1 MGVTTRHA
9 TWLRKAFLLATESLD
24 DQAVQEFAF
33 SESIFRPFDT
43 SPGAYEVLNP
53 LPQFTRYCDIKQN
66 SAIVKSFGIGRWYD
80 ETYGQYQQK
89 IYMRFG
95 VPQFTPMSRFFMG
108 FYNSHASLLART
120 GRGSADLAYT
130 AGRVIGL
137 AITIFNVPLLMFGMI
152 GAAKNFF
159 FEKPTSKFYYFKPA
173 MHLFWN
179 MVATMTNHYCVDR
192 GIVPRY
198 LTSEESQRMSGENN
212 FDPAEAARI
221 ASALEVFDSNGQV
234 DVYRYATLAHRRKKH
249 LMNRLKETMN
259 QSNLDFKGLS
269 EAFRN
274 VVMNGSKPKASR
286 SFSEYMDMWR
296 NSMSGSADSVDE
308 NGTAISTSFSE
319 STATTQAEKE
329 GLLSLL
335 GTELDDGS
343 AFICLR
349 PDSTG
354 EVSESFTSS
363 TTPSP
368 VAGKINSMSS
378 DSRNTTF
385 ALSGGNILGLLDPI
399 VNTVKEFAA
408 GIGDQLNISGL
419 AALGGAA
426 LVDIPDHWESS
437 VAQMN
442 SQSYTLKLVS
452 PYGNPISQLFAIY
465 VPLFMILAG
474 GLPRS
479 TGKQSYTS
487 PFICQIFDK
496 GKQQSRLAIID
507 SISVRRGITNLPFN
521 KHMQA
526 MGIEVTFSTK
536 ELTNIMHAPISEGFS
551 FNPTKGL
558 FDEDT
563 IYSDYMATLAGLDLD
578 DQIYP
583 MRKFA
588 LNLTRWATHWRSW
601 TSMSHIASF
610 LGNGTPLRVG
620 QIFYKGIDP

>member
-1 MGVTTRHA
+1 MGVTTRNA
-9 TWLRKAFLLATESLD
+9 IWLRKAFLLATENLD
-24 DQAVQEFAF
+24 DTAVREFAF
-33 SESIFRPFDT
+33 SEAMLRPYDT
-43 SPGAYEVLNP
+43 SPGGYEVLNP
-53 LPQFTRYCDIKQN
+53 LPQFTRYCDIKQK
-66 SAIVKSFGIGRWYD
+66 SALVKTFGIGRWYD
-80 ETYGQYQQK
+80 ETYGQYSQK

-95 VPQFTPMSRFFMG
+95 VPQFTPMSRFFTG

-130 AGRVIGL
+130 AGRVVGL
-137 AITIFNVPLLMFGMI
+137 AVSIFNIPLLVVGTAI
-152 GAAKNFF
+152 SAKNFF

-179 MVATMTNHYCVDR
+179 MVTTMTNHYCVNR

-198 LTSEESQRMSGENN
+198 LTSEESQRMAGESN

-221 ASALEVFDSNGQV
+221 AAALEVYDGNGQV

-249 LMNRLKETMN
+249 FMNRLQQAMDTD
-259 QSNLDFKGLS
+259 NLDFAGLTN
-269 EAFRN
+269 AFRN
-274 VVMNGSKPKASR
+274 VVNNPGEVKRSR
-286 SFSEYMDMWR
+286 SFTEYMDMWR
-296 NSMSGSADSVDE
+296 GSMAGSTEAVNE
-308 NGTAISTSFSE
+308 EGTKISTTFAE
-319 STATTQAEKE
+319 TTATTQAEKE

-335 GTELDDGS
+335 STELDDGS
-343 AFICLR
+343 ALICLR

-354 EVSESFTSS
+354 EVSESFSSS
-363 TTPSP
+363 TTQSSI
-368 VAGKINSMSS
+368 AGKINNMSS
-378 DSRNTTF
+378 ESRNTSF
-385 ALSGGNILGLLDPI
+385 SLSGGNIVGLLDPI
-399 VNTVKEFAA
+399 VSTVKSFAS
-408 GIGDQLNISGL
+408 GIGDQLNIAGL

-437 VAQMN
+437 VAQLT

-452 PYGNPISQLFAIY
+452 PYGNPVSQLFAMY

-487 PFICQIFDK
+487 PFICQLFDR
-496 GKQQSRLAIID
+496 GKQQTRLGIID

-526 MGIEVTFSTK
+526 MGMEVTFTVKDLS
-536 ELTNIMHAPISEGFS
+536 NIMHAPIAEGFS
-551 FNPTKGL
+551 FNPTKGF

-563 IYSDYMATLAGLDLD
+563 VYSDYMASLSGLEVD
-578 DQIYP
+578 DQIYY

-588 LNLTRWATHWRSW
+588 LNLTRWVTHWRSW
-601 TSMSHIASF
+601 TSLSHITSF
-610 LGNGTPLRVG
+610 LGNGTPLRHLSV
-620 QIFYKGIDP
+620 FYKGIDP